1 MAGFLGKTKVEE
13 VRRSARAKIHCIFY
27 RDFKTW
33 SFAILRKKTD
43 RKNEER
49 MQQLTQNL
57 QTQQQPIHLQM
68 KQTPQK
74 VDGAIRLEMMS
85 EWMDLQYEAIEA
97 ARKSLGTER
106 MKSIIRDIND
116 PKDKS
121 SAEDNAAK
129 LSKYKRAIK
138 STKNR
143 LVDSK
148 HLCDVTPWMEG
159 SIILSY
165 LTGSN
170 KARDFLMAEI
180 KHRDIKLPSTNSKK
194 IPISKWQ
201 ELNEME
207 LRHELRDHERA
218 RLEKEEN
225 KVFASA
231 KDVKYIKPLSDK
243 MREWMPKQWQIYKKK
258 KGLIDEDSEANA

>member
-1 MAGFLGKTKVEE
+1 MNSETQTVNILDCIKWLTDDFTLDREEMQYNRLIDDLMDELRVISESDATIDLLDKETWGEHDFTRAYDLIWNAIAPRAAHQQRVENLVQTAGFLGKTKVEE

-33 SFAILRKKTD
+33 SLAILRKKTD
-43 RKNEER
+43 RENKER

-148 HLCDVTPWMEG
+148 HLCDVPRGW
-159 SIILSY
+159 
-165 LTGSN
+165 
-170 KARDFLMAEI
+170 RD
-180 KHRDIKLPSTNSKK
+180 PS
-194 IPISKWQ
+194 
-201 ELNEME
+201 
-207 LRHELRDHERA
+207 
-218 RLEKEEN
+218 
-225 KVFASA
+225 F
-231 KDVKYIKPLSDK
+231 
-243 MREWMPKQWQIYKKK
+243 
-258 KGLIDEDSEANA
+258 